1 MSPEGMWES
10 EVPRRWVTMEQLQP
24 EVRRYVYSNANPW
37 RVARLQGSHLDYL
50 VRGVYIWA
58 TYDEKMI
65 ANAYCSHT
73 WFADVEHPE
82 RITLE
87 DVLMV
92 TTSHGEYRLWEL
104 RRMLRQGDISPQR
117 YRELRI
123 WDQQALS
130 GENEIEML
138 RERIGYNPLP
148 WMDEAEDIAR
158 CQSAVDES
166 SLQH

>member
-1 MSPEGMWES
+1 M
-10 EVPRRWVTMEQLQP
+10 PRRWVTMEQLQP
-24 EVRRYVYSNANPW
+24 EVRRYVSRSAHAGAVTRLESGHINHVRALYVAMTCEP
-37 RVARLQGSHLDYL
+37 RVL
-50 VRGVYIWA
+50 
-58 TYDEKMI
+58 

-82 RITLE
+82 KITLE
-87 DVLMV
+87 DVLMA
-92 TTSHGEYRLWEL
+92 TTSHGEYRLRKL

-130 GENEIEML
+130 REDEIEML